1 MRNVHL
7 FEISLIKGLF
17 EYMYLNDRFPYP
29 FIYLRPG
36 KNNVPIQA
44 DPPCI
49 RHFS

>member
-7 FEISLIKGLF
+7 FEIFLIKGLF
-17 EYMYLNDRFPYP
+17 EYLNDWFPYP

-44 DPPCI
+44 EPPCI
-49 RHFS
+49 CHFS